1 MTTLEI
7 GLLALIGAQST
18 WLIGSAWWDYRIW
31 KKLRNN

>member
-7 GLLALIGAQST
+7 GLLALITGQNAWQ
-18 WLIGSAWWDYRIW
+18 IGSAWWDYKGS